1 MIFFSY
7 RSSWLLYND
16 ESEIQRRHENTE
28 RYKLA
33 SNLVKKL
40 HTVDENLPNNSQN
53 HIRLN
58 TRRFNQHN
66 NNKQILDNRTNSVKL
81 REEKRKKRRRRQR
94 LIAKCE
100 EGNIKACGK
109 IKIRDHNNLNDD
121 NINSDL
127 VRSLDRR
134 SSRKNQNNNNGSS
147 KTKGK
152 KRKLTK
158 AERRE
163 RRQKR
168 RERKR
173 QKRRQREKRL
183 KRQQRKREKAE
194 KRKRNNNEQQNLAI
208 SNNPNPRKK
217 RLSDMLKSLEKRNHG
232 KCRRKYIDTAC
243 DFPHCNPSCPKLV
256 NPKTGKDSFKYFKK
270 LMSSIFSRYCFIS

>member
-1 MIFFSY
+1 M
-7 RSSWLLYND
+7 
-16 ESEIQRRHENTE
+16 
-28 RYKLA
+28 
-33 SNLVKKL
+33 
-40 HTVDENLPNNSQN
+40 
-53 HIRLN
+53 
-58 TRRFNQHN
+58 
-66 NNKQILDNRTNSVKL
+66 KL

-147 KTKGK
+147 KTKSK

-194 KRKRNNNEQQNLAI
+194 KRKRNNEQQNLAI

-256 NPKTGKDSFKYFKK
+256 NPKTGKNSFKYFKNQ
-270 LMSSIFSRYCFIS
+270 

>member
-1 MIFFSY
+1 M
-7 RSSWLLYND
+7 YND
-16 ESEIQRRHENTE
+16 GPEIQRRHENTE

-40 HTVDENLPNNSQN
+40 HTAVDENQVPNSQN

-58 TRRFNQHN
+58 TRRFKHN
-66 NNKQILDNRTNSVKL
+66 NNNDKNKQILDNRTNSVKL

-94 LIAKCE
+94 LIQKCE
-100 EGNIKACGK
+100 EGNMKACQK
-109 IKIRDHNNLNDD
+109 LKIRDHHHNDLNQD
-121 NINSDL
+121 NVNSDL

-134 SSRKNQNNNNGSS
+134 SSRKNGGS
-147 KTKGK
+147 KTKSKNK
-152 KRKLTK
+152 KKLTK

-163 RRQKR
+163 RRRKR

-194 KRKRNNNEQQNLAI
+194 KRKREQDLI
-208 SNNPNPRKK
+208 SNPPRKK
-217 RLSDMLKSLEKRNHG
+217 RLSDMLKSLERNQNG
-232 KCRRKYIDTAC
+232 KCRMKYIDTAC

-256 NPKTGKDSFKYFKK
+256 NPKTGKNLFKYFLK
-270 LMSSIFSRYCFIS
+270 IHYY